1 MSNVTSAYLQFPL
14 PKPLYRLQEPSDYLE
29 VEKARRPDDET
40 AGFAHNKIERAIAL
54 STTRI

>member
-1 MSNVTSAYLQFPL
+1 M